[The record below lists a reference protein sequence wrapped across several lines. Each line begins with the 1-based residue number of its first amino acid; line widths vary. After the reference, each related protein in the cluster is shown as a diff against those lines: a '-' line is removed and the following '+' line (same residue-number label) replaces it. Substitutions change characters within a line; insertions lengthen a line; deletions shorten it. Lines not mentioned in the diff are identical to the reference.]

1 MRALACLRQSLNGA
15 KSLLSLL
22 IEEIVLARLK
32 AASEKV
38 QYSSIT
44 NCTIDAEDD
53 LDTLAAMMT
62 LIGVLVSSVGSS
74 LNVKSL
80 LQGQLK
86 QGFLSQLGP
95 DCQAESNPI
104 SMRLDSLLV
113 QISAIFSEE
122 AT

>member
-1 MRALACLRQSLNGA
+1 MRALACLRQSLNGV

-38 QYSSIT
+38 QYSSRT
-44 NCTIDAEDD
+44 NCTIDEEDKFE
-53 LDTLAAMMT
+53 TLAAIMT

-80 LQGQLK
+80 LHGWL
-86 QGFLSQLGP
+86 
-95 DCQAESNPI
+95 
-104 SMRLDSLLV
+104 
-113 QISAIFSEE
+113 
-122 AT
+122 

>member
-1 MRALACLRQSLNGA
+1 MRALACLRQSLNGV

-38 QYSSIT
+38 QYSSRT
-44 NCTIDAEDD
+44 NCTIDAEDN
-53 LDTLAAMMT
+53 LDALAAMTT

-80 LQGQLK
+80 L
-86 QGFLSQLGP
+86 
-95 DCQAESNPI
+95 
-104 SMRLDSLLV
+104 
-113 QISAIFSEE
+113 
-122 AT
+122 